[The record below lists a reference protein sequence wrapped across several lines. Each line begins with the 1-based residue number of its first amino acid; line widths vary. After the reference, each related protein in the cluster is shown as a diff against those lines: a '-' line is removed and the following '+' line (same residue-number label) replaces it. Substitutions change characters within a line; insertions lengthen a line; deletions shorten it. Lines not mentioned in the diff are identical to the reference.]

1 MPTFSDPVAVRNPKL
16 PGRVVVVSRRQLPA
30 LAESGWVEAKSPA
43 AKKAVEQASPEGT
56 TPTSPS
62 KEDDK

>member
-1 MPTFSDPVAVRNPKL
+1 VPNIADPIAVRNPKL

-43 AKKAVEQASPEGT
+43 AKRAVEETSPEGT
-56 TPTSPS
+56 ATITPS
-62 KEDDK
+62 KEDDQ